1 MTLDDLMDDKTPR
14 FSRLTS
20 HEPKEGYN
28 WEPYKFHEGGH
39 YVEGDA
45 LFRAR
50 IAAASAVRF
59 IDPGEAVLTETGYGL
74 DAIGALKYVNLPRE
88 GVEPDDIYRT
98 RLISRM
104 ARGY

>member
-14 FSRLTS
+14 LSRLTS
-20 HEPKEGYN
+20 PEPKEGYN
-28 WEPYKFHEGGH
+28 WEPYHFHEGGH

-45 LFRAR
+45 LFRDR
-50 IAAASAVRF
+50 VLKTVAVRF

-74 DAIGALKYVNLPRE
+74 DAIGALKYVDLPRQ
-88 GVEPDDIYRT
+88 GAEPDDIYRT

-104 ARGY
+104 AIGC